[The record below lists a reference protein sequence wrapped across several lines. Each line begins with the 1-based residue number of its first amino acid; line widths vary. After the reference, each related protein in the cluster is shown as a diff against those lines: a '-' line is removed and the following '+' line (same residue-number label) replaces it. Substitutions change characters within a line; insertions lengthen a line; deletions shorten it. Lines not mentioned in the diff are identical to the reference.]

1 MKNNVLKGWELLKEI
16 AEGKIKEGTRVKTD
30 FLIGNYYYNGKSFRN
45 EFDNKYLNDSI
56 TDTEYANAEFEIIEK
71 KEEEEIEE
79 IYISGAKMVGK
90 DIGKSWTGRNL
101 DLYFADKINEI
112 IKVTNQLIRKE
123 KKDE

>member
-1 MKNNVLKGWELLKEI
+1 MKGWELLKEI
-16 AEGKIKEGTRVKTD
+16 AEGKIKEGTRIKTNFID
-30 FLIGNYYYNGKSFRN
+30 ENYYYNGKSFRN
-45 EFDNKYLNDSI
+45 EFDNECLNEAI
-56 TDTEYANAEFEIIEK
+56 TDTEYANAEFEIIEEEEE
-71 KEEEEIEE
+71 KEIEEIEE
-79 IYISGAKMVGK
+79 IYKSEAKMVGK

>member
-16 AEGKIKEGTRVKTD
+16 AEGKIKEGTRIKTD
-30 FLIGNYYYNGKSFRN
+30 FLDEIYYYNGKSFRN
-45 EFDNKYLNDSI
+45 ECDNECLNEAI
-56 TDTEYANAEFEIIEK
+56 TDTEYANAEFEIIEEQ
-71 KEEEEIEE
+71 EEEEIEE

-90 DIGKSWTGRNL
+90 DNGKSWIGRNL